1 VSFDQQSAEFMSRRK
16 RSSPILEKADRRIA
30 GFMSIDEALDLGN
43 GLNMQAFTSSVEN
56 TREKLKVY
64 NTILSKLDQAYHEV
78 LEAEQNLSSLSERM
92 MNGVASKFGKDSSE
106 YEMAGGTRRKERR
119 RRVKIAPIESS

>member
-1 VSFDQQSAEFMSRRK
+1 MSRRK